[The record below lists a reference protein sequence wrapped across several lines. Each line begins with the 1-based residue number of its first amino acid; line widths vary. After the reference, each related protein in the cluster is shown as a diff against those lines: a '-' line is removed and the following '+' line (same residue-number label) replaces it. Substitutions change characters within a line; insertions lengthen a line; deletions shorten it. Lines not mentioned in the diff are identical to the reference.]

1 MAPAAEARA
10 SMSWGSIACAGAGA
24 ASVTS
29 PTTIRT
35 TATSWI
41 HGVWR
46 FMPPIICQP
55 HFLSTRESP
64 AAGPTWGGVPGPPRA
79 DRIDRGARHA
89 LEAGGAQRILAP
101 PAAPVRQR
109 LQPGRPL
116 LLLARVDL
124 HHGVQEPQ
132 RVVAR
137 PLERVAPD
145 DGAEA
150 AAVADTAALVED
162 RLVVLLGGPAREDH
176 DAAPVEGGLHHVA
189 HALAQRGHRH
199 LGLLVG
205 LLGLGLLDVLGG
217 GRHLDDVDAELGR

>member
-41 HGVWR
+41 QGVWR
-46 FMPPIICQP
+46 FMPPSICQP

-64 AAGPTWGGVPGPPRA
+64 AAGPTWGAPG
-79 DRIDRGARHA
+79 G
-89 LEAGGAQRILAP
+89 
-101 PAAPVRQR
+101 
-109 LQPGRPL
+109 PL

-162 RLVVLLGGPAREDH
+162 RLVVLPGGPAREDH

-189 HALAQRGHRH
+189 HPLAQRGHRH

-217 GRHLDDVDAELGR
+217 GLHL